1 MKPST
6 VYSQTVG
13 AKSLL
18 ALKIQRLNAI
28 DQHITIK
35 HDTFFLTH
43 NYLNSYLNS
52 YLHKISVTLLT
63 EDFRV
68 DKLYDYFH
76 ITLPEALTKAAKKR
90 QLEFFAGRLSAKFA
104 LEPFGLDDAQI
115 VKGAHGEP
123 LWPHGI
129 GGSISHTGTK
139 HSCTAI
145 SYINE
150 VKLQPQGIGIDIET
164 KRDNDYFKHDTLLS
178 HVFLNFQEQA
188 RLLASEKQ
196 YSYLIVFS
204 AKESIIKAIY
214 DKYSILLDFLAIEF
228 RRMNDHLAEFTV
240 IAPNLYFYGLGVDV
254 SFYFTEEDVI
264 TICPMIHSLPI
275 K

>member
-1 MKPST
+1 MKPSM
-6 VYSQTVG
+6 VYNQTQG
-13 AKSLL
+13 ANSLL

-28 DQHITIK
+28 DQHMVIR
-35 HDTFFLTH
+35 HDMFFLAH
-43 NYLNSYLNS
+43 NYLNS

-68 DKLYDYFH
+68 DKLYHYFH

-90 QLEFFAGRLSAKFA
+90 QLEFFAGRLSAKLA

-115 VKGAHGEP
+115 LKGANGEP
-123 LWPHGI
+123 LWPQGI

-139 HSCTAI
+139 QSCTAL

-150 VKLQPQGIGIDIET
+150 VKLQPQGIGVDIET

-178 HVFLNFQEQA
+178 HVFLNRQERA
-188 RLLASEKQ
+188 RLLAREKQ
-196 YSYLIVFS
+196 YHYLIVFS

-214 DKYSILLDFLAIEF
+214 DKYSILLSFLSIEF
-228 RRMNDHLAEFTV
+228 REMNDHLAEFTV
-240 IAPNLYFYGLGVDV
+240 IASNQHFYGLNIDV

-264 TICPMIHSLPI
+264 TVCPMIHSLPI